1 MVLNGREGEEDR
13 DADYWLR
20 LIESFGGNSPVI
32 VVLNKFREHP
42 FDVNRRA
49 LQQKY
54 VGIREFI
61 GTDCKDGKGIKE
73 LHRAVERETD
83 RLDDL
88 RVKFPASWVAIKDRL
103 AGMKEN
109 FLDFDTYRE
118 ECTKLGEI
126 ETGAQEKLAGYL
138 HSLGIALNFKDDPR
152 LQETHVLNPHWVTN
166 GIYKI
171 LNARQLA
178 EGKGR
183 SLLTTLRGFSTRTRT
198 RTACMPSCWISCG
211 SSNFVF
217 PSARTHQVAS
227 SFPSFLTNR
236 SPPRLVNSSLKHA

>member
-1 MVLNGREGEEDR
+1 
-13 DADYWLR
+13 
-20 LIESFGGNSPVI
+20 
-32 VVLNKFREHP
+32 
-42 FDVNRRA
+42 VNRRA

-61 GTDCKDGKGIKE
+61 GTDCKDGNGIKE
-73 LHRAVERETD
+73 LRRAVERETD

-178 EGKGR
+178 ERKGEIVVNDLKR
-183 SLLTTLRGFSTRTRT
+183 ILDKNAYPNRMHAFLLDLMRKFELCFPLGEDSSGRFLIPELLDKQEPTEASEFVPEACLSFEYHYPVVPEGLIPRFIVRTT
-198 RTACMPSCWISCG
+198 
-211 SSNFVF
+211 
-217 PSARTHQVAS
+217 Q
-227 SFPSFLTNR
+227 
-236 SPPRLVNSSLKHA
+236 